1 VTADFTPDT
10 QPPIPT
16 PASFSKLALAPKK
29 KQLKSGK
36 KLKLTV
42 KVTNTGESAGTAIVV
57 LKSSSRKKLKVPKQ
71 VKLTVPAGRTAKK
84 AIKVK
89 TKKGQ
94 KGKVKVTA
102 KLGSRKAKSVIVLKK

>member
-1 VTADFTPDT
+1 MSRIA
-10 QPPIPT
+10 
-16 PASFSKLALAPKK
+16 
-29 KQLKSGK
+29 
-36 KLKLTV
+36 
-42 KVTNTGESAGTAIVV
+42 
-57 LKSSSRKKLKVPKQ
+57 SSRKKLKVPKQ

-102 KLGSRKAKSVIVLKK
+102 KLGSRKAKPVIVLKK